1 MKPIRLLV
9 VTLLPLMPSPNAPAA
24 PKAERW
30 LLAQEAATCLVENH
44 RVPVGSKM
52 CRRQSVWVCSPYGN
66 WMNTGEAC

>member
-9 VTLLPLMPSPNAPAA
+9 VALLPLMLCANAPAQ

-30 LLAQEAATCLVENH
+30 LLAQVAATCQVENH
-44 RVPVGSKM
+44 RVPAGSKM
-52 CRRQSVWVCSPYGN
+52 CRQQRVWVCSPYGN